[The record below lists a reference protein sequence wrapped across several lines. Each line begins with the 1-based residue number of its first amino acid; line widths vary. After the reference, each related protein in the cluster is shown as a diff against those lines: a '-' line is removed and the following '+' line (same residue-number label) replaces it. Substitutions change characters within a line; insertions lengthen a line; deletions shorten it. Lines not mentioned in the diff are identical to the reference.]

1 MYETKEEFVAMLQA
15 GTRALR
21 EAGFAGQE
29 AFLYVLTDVL
39 WQYDQFF
46 LSVEDRLNALE
57 DAATGKKP

>member
-1 MYETKEEFVAMLQA
+1 MYETKEEFVAMLRA

-21 EAGFAGQE
+21 EAGTPGQD
-29 AFLYVLTDVL
+29 AFLHILTDVL

-46 LSVEDRLNALE
+46 LSVADRLKALE